1 MSLRVEDLSPSDVV
15 RITERAALVAA
26 EYERTRSRGLLADD
40 DRMTLR
46 ILSVLAVSDD
56 LMRGRD
62 NDN

>member
-15 RITERAALVAA
+15 RITERAALVVA
-26 EYERTRSRGLLADD
+26 EYEQKRARSLDDD
-40 DRMTLR
+40 DRLTLR

-56 LMRGRD
+56 LMTGRD